1 MPRLQYAQLRYL
13 AIILL
18 AWLAVFFLTR
28 SALLP
33 LSMAWGATT
42 SPAPL
47 QGVRQAN
54 CAQPLDARI
63 NLYRMAPDLYR
74 TGLIAALYR
83 VIYQGWSKEQALAEM
98 AGCSSGR
105 SATGPLGQFD
115 KDVPRYMA
123 EPLYTQGWDD
133 GFRQCEDVQRI
144 DDRQARREEQW
155 RDDEWRHHV
164 DQAMAKALRR

>member
-1 MPRLQYAQLRYL
+1 M
-13 AIILL
+13 
-18 AWLAVFFLTR
+18 
-28 SALLP
+28 
-33 LSMAWGATT
+33 
-42 SPAPL
+42 
-47 QGVRQAN
+47 RQAN

-83 VIYQGWSKEQALAEM
+83 VIYQ
-98 AGCSSGR
+98 GCSSGR

>member
-1 MPRLQYAQLRYL
+1 MKVARLLICGLSLLVLLGCQSLREQML
-13 AIILL
+13 A
-18 AWLAVFFLTR
+18 AHY
-28 SALLP
+28 P
-33 LSMAWGATT
+33 
-42 SPAPL
+42 PAFVD
-47 QGVRQAN
+47 GF
-54 CAQPLDARI
+54 
-63 NLYRMAPDLYR
+63 
-74 TGLIAALYR
+74 
-83 VIYQGWSKEQALAEM
+83 E

-115 KDVPRYMA
+115 KDAPRYMA

-144 DDRQARREEQW
+144 DDWQARREEQW